1 MDDAIAWA
9 RIIKMSPLLL
19 LHVAFHVP
27 CGAGVGASSCPPR
40 GASSPARGDILC
52 ANINKDEAPEIGKY
66 NLYARALWRRVKE
79 LCKPK

>member
-9 RIIKMSPLLL
+9 RMIKMSPLLL

-27 CGAGVGASSCPPR
+27 CGAGVGAASCPPW
-40 GASSPARGDILC
+40 GASSPAREDILGPD
-52 ANINKDEAPEIGKY
+52 INKDEAPAIGKY

-79 LCKPK
+79 HCKPK